1 MEIFWL
7 TLLLILLITPL
18 QARLTL
24 SHAARTEGTLTL
36 RVWGVS
42 RRVRFHLIHTPQ
54 GRQLILAGKRVHPVQ
69 AQPDQF
75 RSAMVSLGTFLRS
88 DRARKFFFRHVQLQ
102 ELSISTQLCLDNA
115 ARTAMI
121 TGAFRTLYS
130 LLPPAWRRRVRL
142 YAAPDFLHTP
152 SSAYLRC
159 ILFTHLGTLVI
170 TAAMLLI
177 AWMLE
182 RREHRSDRPKEETA

>member
-7 TLLLILLITPL
+7 ILVLLLLITPL

-24 SHAARTEGTLTL
+24 RHAARTEGVLTL
-36 RVWGVS
+36 RAWGFS
-42 RRVRFHLIHTPQ
+42 RDLRFRVAPTAQ
-54 GRQLILAGKRVHPVQ
+54 GRQLILEGKRVHPVQ
-69 AQPDQF
+69 AQPAQL
-75 RSAMVSLGTFLRS
+75 RSALVSVGTFLRS
-88 DRARKFFFRHVQLQ
+88 DRARKFFLRHVELQ

-121 TGAFRTLYS
+121 TGVFRTLYS

-142 YAAPDFLHTP
+142 YAAPDFLHTS

-182 RREHRSDRPKEETA
+182 RREHRSDRPKEESA